1 MSQPFSLDLDG
12 LTSII
17 EKTRKPNPEDVEAV
31 LSGVGERVLTYQDV
45 ATLVSIMFTDR
56 FERAKQIVLEKA
68 KSVRKEKYGN
78 SVVSMAPVEISNRCA
93 SDCSFCG
100 WRSDNKAMKRISIDN
115 DIALI
120 QIEYLA
126 NKGIGHIELVGGDD
140 INLVKR
146 QLPEIIPRAKAIV
159 ERTEK
164 GVISFCTM
172 ALTETQY
179 SNLRSCGADSMIM
192 WQETYDET
200 LYNQCIQKGPKANG
214 IDENFKVPEIG
225 DGYRFRLESQDRAA
239 RAGLGVSVGAML
251 GLNPNLAFEVL
262 ATISHARH
270 LTDRYT
276 LPHPLIV
283 GMPTWN
289 KITTPET
296 DNRPSEH
303 VDIEPYFTYLAAL
316 YLLALS
322 DRDVWVFPNCR
333 VSLQTQINAVE
344 YAGVFTSTEVKLG
357 PAGYMG
363 NVLKSLPEEASEKAR
378 THIYHLIKSNS
389 ASTELQKVLDDA
401 EQFQHHYH
409 DHEVYKCEM
418 ASRGLELN

>member
-1 MSQPFSLDLDG
+1 MSRLFSVDVDG
-12 LTSII
+12 LTSVI
-17 EKTRKPNPEDVEAV
+17 EKTMTPSREDVEKV
-31 LSGVGERVLTYQDV
+31 LSGVGSRVLTYEDV
-45 ATLVSIMFTDR
+45 ATLVSIMFTER
-56 FERAKQIVLEKA
+56 FERVKQIVLEKA
-68 KSVRKEKYGN
+68 KSVRQKKYRN
-78 SVVSMAPVEISNRCA
+78 SVISMAPVEISNRCA
-93 SDCSFCG
+93 SDCNFCG
-100 WRSDNKAMKRISIDN
+100 WRSDNKAMKRISIDS
-115 DIALI
+115 DIALM

-140 INLVKR
+140 INLVKW
-146 QLPEIIPRAKAIV
+146 QLPEIIPKARAIV
-159 ERTEK
+159 DRAQK

-172 ALTETQY
+172 ALTEAQY
-179 SNLRSCGADSMIM
+179 EKLRSHGADSMIM

-200 LYNQCIQKGPKANG
+200 LYNACIQKGPKAKG
-214 IDENFKVPEIG
+214 LDENFKVPKDG
-225 DGYRFRLESQDRAA
+225 DGYCFRLESQDRAA

-251 GLNPNLAFEVL
+251 GLNPNLAFEML

-270 LTDRYT
+270 LTDHYT
-276 LPHPLIV
+276 LTHPLIV

-303 VDIEPYFTYLAAL
+303 VEIEPYFTYLASI
-316 YLLALS
+316 YLLSLS

-363 NVLKSLPEEASEKAR
+363 NVLKALPEEASEKTR

-409 DHEVYKCEM
+409 DHEVYENEM
-418 ASRGLELN
+418 TSRGLELN